1 MALHQPAQPGQL
13 PGPVGVDLLPL
24 LGRSRVEFELVAVG
38 QDTLGGQVGVADD
51 ELGQVTTGERDGAVD
66 EIALLGGGAQFH
78 APVPAPGG
86 EHHLYLCARYPPQ
99 TALLCLPSRFQW
111 DDPALT
117 ASLAGRPLSGCRSRF
132 MSAFV
137 TRPTFAWCQR
147 IS

>member
-86 EHHLYLCARYPPQ
+86 EHHLICARAIHHKRRCYVYRLVSNGTTPH
-99 TALLCLPSRFQW
+99 LPRASPGDRC
-111 DDPALT
+111 PAAGL
-117 ASLAGRPLSGCRSRF
+117 AS
-132 MSAFV
+132 
-137 TRPTFAWCQR
+137 
-147 IS
+147 